1 MRMNSI
7 KSHRYLLPL
16 ALAAV
21 AGLIAGL
28 ALVGSLLGWPLF
40 ADQIASGS
48 SLSTAGFIP
57 PPKSMAELA
66 GKADVIVIGTVG
78 VVVNQGAF
86 QGYDA
91 AGNAIPGK
99 ATGHPDLPMTDFQ
112 INVEKVL
119 KDDGTIR
126 AGNPLVLRMLGHPI
140 NKPARDADRTSYY
153 PMSYTGDRH
162 LFFLSKN
169 PDATYGFYYGPWSR
183 LVIDGQ
189 VVAVSDGPRTPVQFA
204 GRQFAPAE
212 FIASVAQSIR

>member
-1 MRMNSI
+1 MNGI
-7 KSHRYLLPL
+7 RSHHYLLPV

-21 AGLIAGL
+21 AGLVAGFG
-28 ALVGSLLGWPLF
+28 LVRSLLGWPLF
-40 ADQIASGS
+40 AEQTASGS
-48 SLSTAGFIP
+48 SVSFASLIP
-57 PPKSMAELA
+57 PPKSVAELV

-78 VVVNQGAF
+78 PVVNQGAF
-86 QGYDA
+86 EGYDGT
-91 AGNAIPGK
+91 GNLIPPS
-99 ATGHPDLPMTDFQ
+99 TGHPDLPITDFQ
-112 INVEKVL
+112 IIVEKVL

-126 AGNPLVLRMLGHPI
+126 AGNPPILRMLGHPT
-140 NKPARDADRTSYY
+140 NKAERDANRTSHY

-189 VVAVSDGPRTPVQFA
+189 VVALSDGPRTPVQFA

-212 FIASVAQSIR
+212 FIASVTQSIR